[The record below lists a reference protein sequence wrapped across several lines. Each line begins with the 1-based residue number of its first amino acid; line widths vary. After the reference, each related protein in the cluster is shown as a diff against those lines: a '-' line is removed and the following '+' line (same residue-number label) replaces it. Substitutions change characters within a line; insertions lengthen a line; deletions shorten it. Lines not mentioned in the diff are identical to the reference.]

1 MKQQIETPERRVLAP
16 IFEVPVPARPLQ
28 FRDKPVT
35 SASVHSRP
43 ATGLV
48 HQTLFHS

>member
-28 FRDKPVT
+28 FHVEPATPV
-35 SASVHSRP
+35 AGHFQP

>member
-1 MKQQIETPERRVLAP
+1 MKQQIETPERRVLVP
-16 IFEVPVPARPLQ
+16 TFEVPVPARPLQ
-28 FRDKPVT
+28 FHVEPATPV
-35 SASVHSRP
+35 AGHSRP